1 MSINIDKDRAT
12 VQKWYFKLLMDCLK
26 VIVCITG
33 YQMENG
39 VNLILWNR
47 VTEKFQSTEKLP
59 NIF

>member
-12 VQKWYFKLLMDCLK
+12 VQNWYLKLLMDCFK

-33 YQMENG
+33 DQMENG
-39 VNLILWNR
+39 VNLILWKR
-47 VTEKFQSTEKLP
+47 VTEKLQSTEKLP